1 MMRQYFKFQ
10 CDYYPNITQD
20 VLDRIEFK
28 TVWSGKRMG
37 VGDKVVYALVYVPNT
52 DDLKAI
58 TFLER
63 ELDVIVSRFR
73 FIRIENEHLPVL
85 AFIED
90 RKQRNDVQ

>member
-1 MMRQYFKFQ
+1 MREYFKFQ
-10 CDYYPNITQD
+10 CDYFPYITED
-20 VLDRIEFK
+20 VLDKIEFK

-63 ELDVIVSRFR
+63 ELDEIGSRFR
-73 FIRIENEHLPVL
+73 FVGYENDHLPIL
-85 AFIED
+85 TFLED
-90 RKQRNDVQ
+90 KKIRNYEQ